1 VVDGPLL
8 KQALLGSLAR
18 LLAQQEE
25 INRLNVFPVP
35 DGDTGTNML
44 LTLQSAVEDIRESS
58 ATEVSK
64 IARIAAHGSLM
75 GARGNSG
82 VILSQIF
89 RGFGNAV
96 QGRSELTPGE
106 LAAAF
111 EEAAN
116 AAYRAVIKPTEGTIL
131 SVAREAGR
139 AAKVAAQEPGATVA
153 GVIEAA
159 TSGARAAV
167 ERTPSQLSVLREAG
181 VVDAGGYGLQVMLEG
196 MLHSVEETEAELER
210 LSGLQPA
217 AQAALD
223 LPQEGW
229 GYCTEFLI
237 LGADLDV
244 DGLRAEIAALGDS
257 VLVVGDESA
266 VKVHVH
272 TDDPARVLSLAGAHG
287 KIDRLNVGDMS
298 SQHRRILEQEV
309 SGSDESAAAPTS
321 TRPNGV
327 GLVAIAPGVG
337 LAEVMRGLGA
347 DAIVEGGQSMN
358 PSTENMLAAV
368 EQVPYQEVLLLPNN
382 KNVILAARQV
392 AALTAKQV
400 HVLPT
405 STVPQGVAALVAFHP
420 DRTVTEN
427 AAAMQESAQHVQTI
441 EVTHAVRDSRANGV
455 EVKKGD
461 VIALINDKLRH
472 AGGDYGAVVERALD
486 GIGAHDYELV
496 TIYRGSQASE
506 SEVNQLSES
515 IRGRFPSLE
524 VELQA
529 GGQEHYPFI
538 LSVE

>member
-1 VVDGPLL
+1 MVDGPLL

-18 LLAQQEE
+18 LVAKQEE

-96 QGRSELTPGE
+96 QGRAELTPGE

-139 AAKVAAQEPGATVA
+139 AATLAAQEPGATVA

-159 TSGARAAV
+159 AAGARAAV

-196 MLHSVEETEAELER
+196 MLHSVEETEAELEK

-217 AQAALD
+217 AQAGLD

-244 DGLRAEIAALGDS
+244 AGLRAEIAALGDS

-272 TDDPARVLSLAGAHG
+272 TDDPARVLHLAGAHG

-298 SQHRRILEQEV
+298 SQHRRILAEEGR
-309 SGSDESAAAPTS
+309 GSNERAAAPIS
-321 TRPNGV
+321 IRANGV
-327 GLVAIAPGVG
+327 GLVAIASGVG

-368 EQVPYQEVLLLPNN
+368 EQVPYEEVLLLPNN

-392 AALTAKQV
+392 GALTAKQV

-405 STVPQGVAALVAFHP
+405 SSVPQGVAALVAFHP
-420 DRTVTEN
+420 DRTVAEN

-441 EVTHAVRDSRANGV
+441 EVTHAVRDSRSNGV

-472 AGGDYGAVVERALD
+472 AGGDYGAVVESALD
-486 GIGAHDYELV
+486 GIGVHDYELV

-506 SEVNQLSES
+506 SEVNRLSES